1 MVYQDKS
8 LFNTREYCR
17 DQILRYLDYHEKENS
32 EEIGTSFINS
42 ISQYVGKIVYDVHGP
57 QYFCDEIDVE
67 ILFAKYVEYKKLDL
81 SQYLDDF
88 IKMLMGYM
96 ARRLQAKVNEFY
108 KLLKNGKYSV
118 KGDNVLSS
126 KDNDLFLRRINNLME
141 EKPKII
147 RKI

>member
-1 MVYQDKS
+1 MVYKDKS

-17 DQILRYLDYHEKENS
+17 KQILRYLDYYEQANC
-32 EEIGTSFINS
+32 EIIGKSFINS
-42 ISQYVGKIVYDVHGP
+42 ISQYVGKIVDDIHGP
-57 QYFCDEIDVE
+57 HYFCDEIDIE
-67 ILFAKYVEYKKLDL
+67 ILFAKYVEYKNLDL
-81 SQYLDDF
+81 SQHSDDF
-88 IKMLMGYM
+88 IKILMGYM

-108 KLLKNGKYSV
+108 RLLRNGKYSV

-126 KDNDLFLRRINNLME
+126 KDSDMFLRKINNLMV

>member
-8 LFNTREYCR
+8 LFNTREYSR
-17 DQILRYLDYHEKENS
+17 EQILRYLDYYKTENCK
-32 EEIGTSFINS
+32 EIGESFINS
-42 ISQYVGKIVYDVHGP
+42 ISHYVSKIVYDIHGP
-57 QYFCDEIDVE
+57 HYFCDEIDVE
-67 ILFAKYVEYKKLDL
+67 MLFAKYAEYKNLDL
-81 SQYLDDF
+81 SRYPDDF

-108 KLLKNGKYSV
+108 RLLRNEKYSV

-126 KDNDLFLRRINNLME
+126 KDNDLFLRRIDNLCKE
-141 EKPKII
+141 NPKII